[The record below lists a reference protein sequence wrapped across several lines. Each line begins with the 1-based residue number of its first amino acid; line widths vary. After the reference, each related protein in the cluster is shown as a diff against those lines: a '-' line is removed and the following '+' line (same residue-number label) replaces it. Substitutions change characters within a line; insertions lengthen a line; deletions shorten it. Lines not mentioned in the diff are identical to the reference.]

1 VRARTNRL
9 SSVVLLALA
18 TLLAAPAGFD
28 ASAEPA
34 SKTTKPERKAR
45 PAAAS
50 PKRPPQPLSE
60 AAQFVAGIQSGRVD
74 VPRVELAARL
84 KAGGFQDT
92 EEFRLM
98 REQAARE
105 LAGRPDGVGSVSA
118 DEMMRA
124 DAAIVRQI
132 AALESGSLPLPFDE
146 LAKLSGRPQIPGLN
160 IIYLHPL
167 GLPADA
173 NKWRYIIAHQTE
185 GPAGAAHSSAKAQFA
200 NPTKR
205 GVMLWVETDGT
216 VYWAT
221 AENAITT
228 HGDNANRNDNK
239 YIDNSK
245 TYRKVVKTNS
255 VGVEF
260 VGNYPDVAKPVTAE
274 QARVWLVLVRFL
286 QERYG
291 ISSEHVYAHNWIDYK
306 DHRYCEGCELGTLAR
321 QQAYEPGR
329 TAAKD

>member
-1 VRARTNRL
+1 VRKRTNRL
-9 SSVVLLALA
+9 SVVVLLALA
-18 TLLAAPAGFD
+18 TSLAAPAGFD

-34 SKTTKPERKAR
+34 GKATKPERKAR
-45 PAAAS
+45 SAVA
-50 PKRPPQPLSE
+50 PKRPSQPLSE
-60 AAQFVAGIQSGRVD
+60 AAQLIAGIQSGRVD

-105 LAGRPDGVGSVSA
+105 VAGRPDGVGSVSA
-118 DEMMRA
+118 DEMTRA
-124 DAAIVRQI
+124 DAAIARQI
-132 AALESGSLPLPFDE
+132 AALETGSPPFPFDQ

-160 IIYLHPL
+160 VVYLHPL
-167 GLPADA
+167 GLPADS

-228 HGDNANRNDNK
+228 HGDGANRNDNK

-245 TYRKVVKTNS
+245 TYRKVIKTNS
-255 VGVEF
+255 VGIEF

-291 ISSEHVYAHNWIDYK
+291 IPSEHVYAHNWIDYK

-321 QQAYEPGR
+321 KQAYEPGR

>member
-1 VRARTNRL
+1 MRARSNRL
-9 SSVVLLALA
+9 SFVVSLALA
-18 TLLAAPAGFD
+18 TSLAAPVGFN
-28 ASAEPA
+28 ARAEPA
-34 SKTTKPERKAR
+34 RKATKSERKVR
-45 PAAAS
+45 PAAAA
-50 PKRPPQPLSE
+50 PKRASQPLSE
-60 AAQFVAGIQSGRVD
+60 AAQLIASVQSARVD

-92 EEFRLM
+92 DEFRHM
-98 REQAARE
+98 REQTARE
-105 LAGRPDGVGSVSA
+105 LAGRPDGIGGVSP
-118 DEMMRA
+118 EELKRA
-124 DAAIVRQI
+124 DAAIVRQV
-132 AALESGSLPLPFDE
+132 AALESGTQPLPFDQ
-146 LAKLSGRPQIPGLN
+146 LARLSGRPQIPGLN
-160 IIYLHPL
+160 IVYLHPL

-173 NKWRYIIAHQTE
+173 NRWQYIIAHQTE
-185 GPAGAAHSSAKAQFA
+185 GPAGAARSSAKAQFA

-221 AENAITT
+221 GENAMPT
-228 HGDNANRNDNK
+228 HGDGANRNDNK

-260 VGNYPDVAKPVTAE
+260 AGNYPDVAKPVTAE
-274 QARVWLVLVRFL
+274 QARVWLMLVRFL

-291 ISSEHVYAHNWIDYK
+291 IPAEHVYAHNWIDYK

-321 QQAYEPGR
+321 QQAYEPGQ

>member
-1 VRARTNRL
+1 VRARNHRFAFA
-9 SSVVLLALA
+9 VALA
-18 TLLAAPAGFD
+18 TALAVPVGFEVQ
-28 ASAEPA
+28 AEPA
-34 SKTTKPERKAR
+34 PKTAKPERKAR
-45 PAAAS
+45 PAAAA
-50 PKRPPQPLSE
+50 PKRSSQPPTE
-60 AAQFVAGIQSGRVD
+60 AARFVAGIQAGRFD

-92 EEFRLM
+92 DEFRQM

-105 LAGRPDGVGSVSA
+105 LAGRPDGMGNVRQEELA
-118 DEMMRA
+118 RA
-124 DAAIVRQI
+124 DDAIARQI
-132 AALESGSLPLPFDE
+132 AALDSASPPLPFDQ
-146 LAKLSGRPQIPGLN
+146 LARLSGRPQIPGLN
-160 IIYLHPL
+160 IVYLHPL

-185 GPAGAAHSSAKAQFA
+185 GAAGAAHSSAKAQFA

-221 AENAITT
+221 AENAIPT
-228 HGDNANRNDNK
+228 HGDGANRNDNK

-260 VGNYPDVAKPVTAE
+260 VGNFPDVAKPVTAE

-321 QQAYEPGR
+321 KQAYEPGH
-329 TAAKD
+329 AVAKD